1 MLPKIILNI
10 NKNYKRYL
18 NNTGKRCHYS
28 CLGWVFIAFT
38 SWNTCSVSSD
48 SNSESF
54 CEEIDSVDSECW
66 DAQFLPLLLVYIN
79 SHYCWCLFT
88 ENHTDGTKREL
99 SVSPDELHDG
109 QGKSGYS
116 YCKEPSYF
124 EIPTKELHSKPKTA
138 SQEVQEI
145 PTKDTD
151 HKPPATPPVVQGHA
165 SFTIEFDDQTP
176 GKMKIK
182 DHVAKLSIRQRNP
195 SKESIA
201 RFTEVMSVE
210 NKVAD
215 WLVQSDATM
224 MKRLEEQ
231 SGSDELLNKT
241 FKGKRPPR
249 TIFI

>member
-165 SFTIEFDDQTP
+165 SFTIEFDDQNP
-176 GKMKIK
+176 WK
-182 DHVAKLSIRQRNP
+182 DEDQGPCRQALHPPTKPQQGVDSQVHRGD
-195 SKESIA
+195 
-201 RFTEVMSVE
+201 VGG
-210 NKVAD
+210 
-215 WLVQSDATM
+215 
-224 MKRLEEQ
+224 EQ
-231 SGSDELLNKT
+231 SGWLVGSEWRHYDEEARRAVWVGRALEQDLQ
-241 FKGKRPPR
+241 R
-249 TIFI
+249 